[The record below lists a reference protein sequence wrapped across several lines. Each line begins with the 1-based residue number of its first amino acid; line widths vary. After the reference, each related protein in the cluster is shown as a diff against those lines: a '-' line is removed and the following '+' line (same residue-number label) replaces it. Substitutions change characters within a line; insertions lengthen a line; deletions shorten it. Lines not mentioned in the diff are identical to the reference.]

1 MREENWL
8 SMALIVLGGF
18 LLLRNLG
25 VIPFIRWGVVW
36 PLALIG
42 LGIWALAKGVQRP
55 QQKEVIINGERV
67 YTADGESS
75 PLLRLLAGVVVAV
88 TLGLVCLIVFGFVA
102 PFVVL
107 FIPLLPIILFLK
119 LGAAFLRILL
129 SFAIFG
135 APILL
140 IILLLAL
147 LL

>member
-1 MREENWL
+1 M
-8 SMALIVLGGF
+8 
-18 LLLRNLG
+18 LLRNLG

-107 FIPLLPIILFLK
+107 FIPPAAYHTVLEVGCSFSPHPAVVCDFRSTNPFDYPALSTLALVLQREK
-119 LGAAFLRILL
+119 LGNAE
-129 SFAIFG
+129 
-135 APILL
+135 
-140 IILLLAL
+140 
-147 LL
+147 